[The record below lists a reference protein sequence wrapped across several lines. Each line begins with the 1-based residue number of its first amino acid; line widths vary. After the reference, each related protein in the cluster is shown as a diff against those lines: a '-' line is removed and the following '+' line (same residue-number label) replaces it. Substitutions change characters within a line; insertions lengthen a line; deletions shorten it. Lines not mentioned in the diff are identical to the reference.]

1 MLDEIG
7 ASLRCVD
14 DKYYLYKDDEITKV
28 PKWVARSLCHERQMT
43 YWWGPYMMYN
53 GYEESAN
60 GQYLIGMFKY
70 PHLIGRAQLKVDR
83 ILQEDSEWVK
93 VNKEFMEALNERQNR
108 IVQHAIAEY
117 KRYYDINGDNDN
129 QP

>member
-1 MLDEIG
+1 
-7 ASLRCVD
+7 
-14 DKYYLYKDDEITKV
+14 
-28 PKWVARSLCHERQMT
+28 
-43 YWWGPYMMYN
+43 MMYN

-83 ILQEDSEWVK
+83 ILQEDSEWVI

-117 KRYYDINGDNDN
+117 KCYHDINGDNDN
-129 QP
+129 QF